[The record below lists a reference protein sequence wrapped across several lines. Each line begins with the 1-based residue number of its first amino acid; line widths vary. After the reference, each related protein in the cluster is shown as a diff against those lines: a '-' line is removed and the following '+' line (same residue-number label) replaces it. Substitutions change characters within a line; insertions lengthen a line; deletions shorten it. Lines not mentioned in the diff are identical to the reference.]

1 MATKRSEQQQEG
13 DSLTFEYTV
22 TGLERATPRQLA
34 AVKSKILKLITEKLE
49 SPELQRK
56 GVQAEF
62 SRQHHDK
69 GSIKL

>member
-1 MATKRSEQQQEG
+1 MATKRSEQQQGE

-22 TGLERATPRQLA
+22 TGLERATPKQLA
-34 AVKSKILKLITEKLE
+34 AVKNKILRLITEKLD
-49 SPELQRK
+49 STELQRK

-62 SRQHHDK
+62 SRSKHDK